1 MATHCNFLP
10 LFQLPKA
17 KSNSKIPSTPT
28 TPSSDFTKPVPS
40 GCTRSKN
47 LRILCPS
54 NESLKRRNCSIRD
67 SSLKSVLDSALT
79 GTWAW
84 TRSRHST
91 SRALLVKLGTRLEVV
106 PSAKFL
112 MTKSFRFLSFGR
124 ISNTFG
130 KTGTGSRLTL
140 SRDAFW
146 WRIYWP
152 ASTKL
157 FRSVSFYK
165 D

>member
-1 MATHCNFLP
+1 MVRSPLYPYNDGINCNFLP

-67 SSLKSVLDSALT
+67 SARGCPVCQIFNDEEFQIFEFREDLEYFWQDGYGFEINFEPGCVLMKDILASFDQ
-79 GTWAW
+79 
-84 TRSRHST
+84 
-91 SRALLVKLGTRLEVV
+91 VV
-106 PSAKFL
+106 QVSQFL
-112 MTKSFRFLSFGR
+112 QGLIM
-124 ISNTFG
+124 
-130 KTGTGSRLTL
+130 
-140 SRDAFW
+140 D
-146 WRIYWP
+146 
-152 ASTKL
+152 
-157 FRSVSFYK
+157 VH
-165 D
+165 